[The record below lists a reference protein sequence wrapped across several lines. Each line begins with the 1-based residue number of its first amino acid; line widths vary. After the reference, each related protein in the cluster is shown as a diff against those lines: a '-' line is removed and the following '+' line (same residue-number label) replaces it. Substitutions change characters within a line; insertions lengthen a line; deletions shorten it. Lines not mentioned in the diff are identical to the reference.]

1 MGLFSNLFKGKK
13 KDVVVN
19 EGNVVQQVQ
28 PVQPIQQEQPVQPV
42 QSVQP
47 VQPAQPAQPMEAQP
61 ASSDDVATPNINGF
75 PAMINTDPSNVLEQM
90 QNRAMEEAA
99 AEAQASESEGDPMD
113 VFNQNISLDSEKP
126 MSVFGAEGQENK

>member
-13 KDVVVN
+13 KDVVVD
-19 EGNVVQQVQ
+19 EGNVVQPIQQVQ
-28 PVQPIQQEQPVQPV
+28 PVQPVQPV

-47 VQPAQPAQPMEAQP
+47 VQPMEAQP
-61 ASSDDVATPNINGF
+61 VSSNEVATPNINGF

-113 VFNQNISLDSEKP
+113 VFNQNISLDSENP
-126 MSVFGAEGQENK
+126 MSVFGVEGEDNK

>member
-13 KDVVVN
+13 KDVVVS
-19 EGNVVQQVQ
+19 EGNVVQQVL
-28 PVQPIQQEQPVQPV
+28 PVQPIQQDQPVQPV

-47 VQPAQPAQPMEAQP
+47 VQPVQPMEAQP
-61 ASSDDVATPNINGF
+61 VSSNDVATPNINSF

-113 VFNQNISLDSEKP
+113 VFNQNISLDSENP
-126 MSVFGAEGQENK
+126 MSVFGAEGQDNK

>member
-42 QSVQP
+42 Q
-47 VQPAQPAQPMEAQP
+47 PMEAQP
-61 ASSDDVATPNINGF
+61 ASSSDVATPNINGF
-75 PAMINTDPSNVLEQM
+75 PTMINTDPSNVLEQM

-113 VFNQNISLDSEKP
+113 VFK
-126 MSVFGAEGQENK
+126 

>member
-113 VFNQNISLDSEKP
+113 VFNQNISLDSENP
-126 MSVFGAEGQENK
+126 MSVFGAEGQDNK

>member
-19 EGNVVQQVQ
+19 EGNIVQQVQ
-28 PVQPIQQEQPVQPV
+28 PVQPIQQVQPVQPVQPV

-47 VQPAQPAQPMEAQP
+47 VQPAQPMEAQP
-61 ASSDDVATPNINGF
+61 ASSNDVATPNINGF

-113 VFNQNISLDSEKP
+113 VFNQNISLDSENP
-126 MSVFGAEGQENK
+126 MSVFGAEGQDNK

>member
-28 PVQPIQQEQPVQPV
+28 PVQPIQEEQPVQPV

-47 VQPAQPAQPMEAQP
+47 VQPMDAQP
-61 ASSDDVATPNINGF
+61 ASSNDVATPNINGF

-113 VFNQNISLDSEKP
+113 VFNQNISLDSENP
-126 MSVFGAEGQENK
+126 MSVFGAEGQDNK

>member
-28 PVQPIQQEQPVQPV
+28 PVQPIQQVQPV

-47 VQPAQPAQPMEAQP
+47 VQPMEAQP
-61 ASSDDVATPNINGF
+61 VSSNDVATPNINGF

-113 VFNQNISLDSEKP
+113 VFNQNISLDSENP
-126 MSVFGAEGQENK
+126 MSVFGEEGQENK

>member
-13 KDVVVN
+13 KDVVVD
-19 EGNVVQQVQ
+19 EGNIVQQVQ

-113 VFNQNISLDSEKP
+113 VFNQNISLDSENP
-126 MSVFGAEGQENK
+126 MSVFGAEGQDNK